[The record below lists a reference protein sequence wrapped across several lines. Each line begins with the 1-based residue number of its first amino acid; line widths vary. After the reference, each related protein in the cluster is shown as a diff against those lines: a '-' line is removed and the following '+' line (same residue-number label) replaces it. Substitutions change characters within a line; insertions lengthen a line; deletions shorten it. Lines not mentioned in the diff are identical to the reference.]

1 MKIEISLDTKDAAD
15 LAALMALVGSLGGK
29 TVEHSG
35 YAVTHQINLSAD
47 EIRDAASAL
56 DAFPDEPEGGI
67 STGGAQFEEGDSLPN
82 PEGAPDNLY
91 APLNQHH
98 SGEGTIGDHAL
109 PRSLYTRWQLATPLR
124 SALRLVGGTTR
135 APGARA

>member
-1 MKIEISLDTKDAAD
+1 VLSVVGYRLHYTKE
-15 LAALMALVGSLGGK
+15 SK
-29 TVEHSG
+29 
-35 YAVTHQINLSAD
+35 
-47 EIRDAASAL
+47 
-56 DAFPDEPEGGI
+56 
-67 STGGAQFEEGDSLPN
+67 

-124 SALRLVGGTTR
+124 SAMRLVGGTTR